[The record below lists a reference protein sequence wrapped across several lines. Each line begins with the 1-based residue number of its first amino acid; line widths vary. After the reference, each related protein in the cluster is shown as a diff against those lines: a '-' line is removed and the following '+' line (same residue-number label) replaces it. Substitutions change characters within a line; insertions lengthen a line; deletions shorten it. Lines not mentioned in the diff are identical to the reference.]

1 MDLGLEGRRALL
13 FGMGADVREACRRAL
28 ESEGTSVGYAGPSDG
43 PVTDGLPDIVVTGWA
58 GPRGSNILD
67 VGTAEELHRA
77 WDAVE
82 SSVEIYQASLPG
94 MEANGWG
101 RFVWVGP
108 ASAKSLDSY
117 VDDLGAATSLAM
129 LAVNKLVTS
138 EDGASNLTANAVLY
152 GGDASDE
159 DVAAAV
165 CFLCSEGAG
174 YMSGVTITVDGG
186 AGSAMFP

>member
-1 MDLGLEGRRALL
+1 MDLGLQGRRALL
-13 FGMGADVREACRRAL
+13 FGMGEDVREACRRGL
-28 ESEGTSVGYAGPSDG
+28 ESEGASVGYTGPSYGPVADG
-43 PVTDGLPDIVVTGWA
+43 PPDIVVSGWA

-67 VGTAEELHRA
+67 VDAAEELHRA

-82 SSVEIYQASLPG
+82 SSVEIYRAALPG
-94 MEANGWG
+94 MEASGWG

-138 EDGASNLTANAVLY
+138 EAGASNLTANAVLY
-152 GGDASDE
+152 GGDVSDE

-174 YMSGVTITVDGG
+174 YISGVTITVDGG

>member
-1 MDLGLEGRRALL
+1 MDLGLEGRRAVLS
-13 FGMGADVREACRRAL
+13 GMSDDVRAACRRAL
-28 ESEGTSVGYAGPSDG
+28 ESEGASVGEALASDG
-43 PVTDGLPDIVVTGWA
+43 PGADGPADIVVSGWA
-58 GPRGSNILD
+58 GPRGSNIMD
-67 VGTAEELHRA
+67 IGAAEELHRA

-82 SSVEIYQASLPG
+82 SSVETYRASLPG
-94 MEANGWG
+94 MEARGWG

-108 ASAKSLDSY
+108 ASAKSLDSC

-138 EDGASNLTANAVLY
+138 EAGSSNLTANAVLY

-174 YMSGVTITVDGG
+174 YVSGVTITVDGG